1 MWYQLEQKQI
11 RNDSQT
17 ADLVDEVV
25 EVNHASVSSYPKVLK
40 LSSGEKLRSWKI
52 ELLLWYQVPYQHK
65 DPDMH
70 II

>member
-65 DPDMH
+65 DPDMD